1 MEELS
6 IANERLKTACN
17 NRERDFNALIKKL
30 DDKENSLKERLDEL
44 TKKRLNPDH
53 VNFEVADGDLVEV
66 NAGGKIVAAKRS
78 TLTQFEGTKFEAL
91 FSGHWD
97 KKLQRDGNGRIFWTS
112 ILLAFRRLW
121 IISVRWQ
128 FRQWTTL
135 LVIRVLTMSTSTL

>member
-17 NRERDFNALIKKL
+17 NRERDCNALIKKL
-30 DDKENSLKERLDEL
+30 DDKESSLKERLNEL

-91 FSGHWD
+91 FSGRWD
-97 KKLQRDGNGRIFWTS
+97 KKLQRDSNRRIFLDINSVCFHVIVDYLNEMT
-112 ILLAFRRLW
+112 
-121 IISVRWQ
+121 ISSEDNHPV
-128 FRQWTTL
+128 
-135 LVIRVLTMSTSTL
+135 